1 MLAALAA
8 LLATEARAQTGT
20 TPIGIE
26 QGDYLCVRT
35 PHIGGVIDLRTA
47 RATLARGAGRGMVWG
62 TRRGFGGRRRG

>member
-1 MLAALAA
+1 MLAAALAA

-35 PHIGGVIDLRTA
+35 PH
-47 RATLARGAGRGMVWG
+47 ATWR
-62 TRRGFGGRRRG
+62 

>member
-1 MLAALAA
+1 MFAALAA

-35 PHIGGVIDLRTA
+35 PHTTWRRYRSADR
-47 RATLARGAGRGMVWG
+47 RAGRGGAWSGALVEG
-62 TRRGFGGRRRG
+62 

>member
-1 MLAALAA
+1 MNGHMLAALAA

-35 PHIGGVIDLRTA
+35 PH
-47 RATLARGAGRGMVWG
+47 ATWRRYRSADRPRDVGARGGAGHGLGHW
-62 TRRGFGGRRRG
+62 

>member
-1 MLAALAA
+1 MFAALAA

-35 PHIGGVIDLRTA
+35 PHTNLAALSICGPPA
-47 RATLARGAGRGMVWG
+47 RRWRAGRGGAWSGALVEG
-62 TRRGFGGRRRG
+62 